1 MMRLPL
7 KPSSLSLPRRRAPGM
22 RAGFSAAPRRRA
34 FASKPPPPP
43 APAPF
48 PTVETCPSPTCGC
61 APMPPFPDGLEID
74 RAAPMNGVVAAYAEQ
89 VLVCTGRDDWASR
102 IEDDEG
108 GDNFAADMKRAFG
121 RGGRYTDPFHNVSVL
136 NASFPSSPSPAP
148 GTGSAHESGATTS
161 LYLLPSFKYIPS
173 VPRGSE
179 KGIDAL
185 AKGHLLPRK
194 LHPHHDGLS
203 PEEKARLT
211 RDEAGYAGLL
221 GAVEDVEDVV
231 VLICGHGGRDA
242 RCGVLGPV
250 LRDEFEKV
258 LASTG
263 HAVRTGARSAGRS
276 SSPDDGDGRVGA
288 RVGLISHI
296 GGHKLAGNAIIY
308 VPPGLRMES
317 GAVHPLAGHGIWYGR
332 VEPRHVDGIVRET
345 VLKGNVVKDLLRGGI
360 DPDRRILR
368 L

>member
-1 MMRLPL
+1 M
-7 KPSSLSLPRRRAPGM
+7 
-22 RAGFSAAPRRRA
+22 
-34 FASKPPPPP
+34 
-43 APAPF
+43 
-48 PTVETCPSPTCGC
+48 
-61 APMPPFPDGLEID
+61 
-74 RAAPMNGVVAAYAEQ
+74 
-89 VLVCTGRDDWASR
+89 
-102 IEDDEG
+102 
-108 GDNFAADMKRAFG
+108 
-121 RGGRYTDPFHNVSVL
+121 
-136 NASFPSSPSPAP
+136 
-148 GTGSAHESGATTS
+148 
-161 LYLLPSFKYIPS
+161 
-173 VPRGSE
+173 PRGSE
-179 KGIDAL
+179 EGIDAL

-203 PEEKARLT
+203 AEEKARLT
-211 RDEAGYAGLL
+211 RDEEAGRAGLL
-221 GAVEDVEDVV
+221 AGVEDVEDVV

-250 LRDEFEKV
+250 LRNEFEKV

-263 HAVRTGARSAGRS
+263 HAVRTGARAVGGSS
-276 SSPDDGDGRVGA
+276 SSPDDEDGRVGA

-308 VPPGLRMES
+308 VPPGLRTES
-317 GAVHPLAGHGIWYGR
+317 GDAHPLAGHGIWYGR